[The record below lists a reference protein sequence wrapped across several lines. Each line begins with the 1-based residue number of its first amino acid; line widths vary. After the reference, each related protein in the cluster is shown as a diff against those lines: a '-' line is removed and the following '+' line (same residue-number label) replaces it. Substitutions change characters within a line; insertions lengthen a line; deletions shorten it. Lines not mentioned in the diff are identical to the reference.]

1 MSAVNS
7 ALVTSVVSRL
17 GDHADR
23 WDELVDGL
31 ELPSPFLRS
40 WWVDH
45 AAAAEP
51 AIVLVTDGGRLLGG
65 LALQRR
71 DFHGVDRL
79 GVLGGGPLAPDHL
92 DIVATDADRAAVT
105 DAVVA
110 WLRRPGSR
118 IIDLDGMA
126 VHSSLVT
133 ALAGSQPDRFV
144 SLIEPAPYVRL
155 PATSAEYLA
164 SRPGKSRSTISRTDK
179 RLTKAGVTFR
189 VRPAVE
195 VDQALDTLQSLHDGR
210 WAEESGFLS
219 HWDAFAA
226 AARAGAARGEVVFS
240 ELVAPDGQVIAT
252 EVDFVVDG
260 HVSFYQ
266 AGRLTDHDWRGSG
279 SMLKARIIGAAID
292 DGAVE
297 FDLLRGAEP
306 YKTEWAE
313 GQRPLVL
320 VQVAI
325 GPRAKALLA
334 GSQAWARL
342 APWLV
347 AKRAELKARS
357 GVAQSDVARSE
368 RVSE

>member
-7 ALVTSVVSRL
+7 ALMTSVVSRL
-17 GDHADR
+17 GEHADR
-23 WDELVDGL
+23 WDELVAGL

-51 AIVLVTDGGRLLGG
+51 TIVLVTDGGYLLGG
-65 LALQRR
+65 MALQRR
-71 DFHGVDRL
+71 EFYGVDRI

-92 DIVATDADRAAVT
+92 DVVAADSDRVAVT

-126 VHSSLVT
+126 ANSSLVS
-133 ALAGSQPDRFV
+133 ALVGPQPDRRV
-144 SLIEPAPYVRL
+144 SLIDPAPYVRL
-155 PATSAEYLA
+155 PATTVEYLGT
-164 SRPGKSRSTISRTDK
+164 RPGKSRSTISRTDK
-179 RLTKAGVTFR
+179 RLTKAGVSFR
-189 VRPAVE
+189 VRPAAE
-195 VDQALDTLQSLHDGR
+195 VDQALDTLRSLHDGR

-219 HWDAFAA
+219 QWDAFAA
-226 AARAGAARGEVVFS
+226 AARAGAGRGEVVFS
-240 ELVAPDGQVIAT
+240 ELVAPDGQMIAT
-252 EVDFVVDG
+252 EVDFVVAG
-260 HVSFYQ
+260 RVSFYQ

-279 SMLKARIIGAAID
+279 SMLKARIVGGAID

-306 YKTEWAE
+306 YKTEWAD
-313 GQRPLVL
+313 GQRPLVS
-320 VQVAI
+320 VQLAI
-325 GPRAKALLA
+325 GSRAKVLLA
-334 GSQAWARL
+334 GSQARARL

-347 AKRAELKARS
+347 AKRADLTARIR
-357 GVAQSDVARSE
+357 ARGLARDE
-368 RVSE
+368 RVAE